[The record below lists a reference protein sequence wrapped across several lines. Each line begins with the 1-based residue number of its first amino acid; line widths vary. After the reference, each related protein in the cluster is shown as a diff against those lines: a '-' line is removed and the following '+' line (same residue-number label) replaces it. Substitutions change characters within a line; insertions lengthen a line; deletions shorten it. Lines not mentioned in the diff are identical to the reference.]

1 MTAGT
6 FRACRAA
13 ELLKFLRDRW
23 ATEKE
28 IRVELL
34 WGKNTVWVWLRELA
48 DNGILVQRTRT
59 FDEDHRVRGC
69 APQEYALAPEWG
81 GVAK

>member
-13 ELLKFLRDRW
+13 ALLKFLRDQW

-28 IRVELL
+28 IRVGLL
-34 WGKNTVWVWLRELA
+34 WGKNTVWIWLRELA

-59 FDEDHRVRGC
+59 FDEDHRVRGY
-69 APQEYALAPEWG
+69 APKEYALAPEWG
-81 GVAK
+81 GKVE

>member
-6 FRACRAA
+6 LRACRAA
-13 ELLKFLRDRW
+13 ELLKFLRDQW

-28 IRVELL
+28 IRVGLL
-34 WGKNTVWVWLRELA
+34 WGKNTVWIWLRELT

-59 FDEDHRVRGC
+59 FDEDHRVRGY